1 MPEYDIFGDPIYSK
15 EELAAMKKAE
25 AEEKKKKLEE
35 EKRLQAEAKAKEKE
49 LADRRKKLKADLQ
62 KIFNSIKPN
71 PVDSEPT
78 ESEEEVEEDE
88 N

>member
-1 MPEYDIFGDPIYSK
+1 MPEYDIFGEPIYSK

-49 LADRRKKLKADLQ
+49 LVARRKKLKTDLQ
-62 KIFNSIKPN
+62 KILNSIKPSS
-71 PVDSEPT
+71 VEGT
-78 ESEEEVEEDE
+78 EEAEEVEEDE